1 MTNTTA
7 QRVLRS
13 GHTDAVWRVVAVGHR
28 VFSASRDSTVRCWSG
43 PNFRC
48 CAVLTGHTD
57 EVLDL
62 VVHHRGRDDGD
73 TALFTSSADGTCRM
87 WRMSSVPDDVAAGL
101 DPMGAVDVRADAV
114 ADVGER
120 VMHFCMAGVC
130 AGTQSPSACGAVSTL
145 LNGPLYRQVF
155 LTRSTHITNM
165 MHSLLVLR
173 AHVQVP
179 MGVSMTMEMSLHV
192 CSSAALQAQSLN
204 GVSVPA
210 PHRNS
215 VRSLLQALLA
225 ESPFSHDDGRPC
237 NGIQGRTHRT
247 AHQSRALLKTVGLDS
262 QPQTTMTETTRE
274 GPALGVTRVLTC

>member
-1 MTNTTA
+1 MCTIQTLTYQTRDWQDGASAETGEGIGGFDDFSPPMTNTTA

-62 VVHHRGRDDGD
+62 VVHHRGHGDGD

-87 WRMSSVPDDVAAGL
+87 WRMSSVPDDVAVGL

-120 VMHFCMAGVC
+120 VMHFCVAGVC

-145 LNGPLYRQVF
+145 LNVPLYSQVF
-155 LTRSTHITNM
+155 LTRSTHITNTCT
-165 MHSLLVLR
+165 R
-173 AHVQVP
+173 
-179 MGVSMTMEMSLHV
+179 
-192 CSSAALQAQSLN
+192 CSCCL
-204 GVSVPA
+204 
-210 PHRNS
+210 
-215 VRSLLQALLA
+215 
-225 ESPFSHDDGRPC
+225 
-237 NGIQGRTHRT
+237 
-247 AHQSRALLKTVGLDS
+247 
-262 QPQTTMTETTRE
+262 
-274 GPALGVTRVLTC
+274 LTCRYRWECR